1 MKLNKIN
8 ALIAFVL
15 CCLVIFFAIFYKNIT
30 LLLFCIYIILPFVF
44 KIKPVI
50 TLCYLIFGFIAIFL
64 GAQLHLYK
72 ITSWFDNM
80 THFIWGFLSGFLAL
94 LVLNKS
100 KMFNTPNIIFN
111 VVFIFIFSLATSA
124 LWEIF
129 EFSLDYFFNQ
139 DMQRRATGVYDTMKD
154 IIVTL
159 FGNILFSLSFYFE
172 YKDDKELLIKKFM
185 KKI

>member
-15 CCLVIFFAIFYKNIT
+15 CCLVVFFAIFYKNIT
-30 LLLFCIYIILPFVF
+30 LLLFCIYLVLPFVF

-50 TLCYLIFGFIAIFL
+50 TLLYLLFGFIAIFL
-64 GAQLHLYK
+64 GSQLHLYK

-80 THFIWGFLSGFLAL
+80 THFIWGVLSGFFAL
-94 LVLNKS
+94 LVLDKL
-100 KMFNTPNIIFN
+100 KMFDRHNIVFN
-111 VVFIFIFSLATSA
+111 VLFIFIFSLATSG

-129 EFSLDYFFNQ
+129 EFTIDSLLAE

-159 FGNILFSLSFYFE
+159 FGNVLFILSFCFE
-172 YKDDKELLIKKFM
+172 YKNNKELLIKKFM

>member
-8 ALIAFVL
+8 AVIAFVL
-15 CCLVIFFAIFYKNIT
+15 CCLVVFFSIFYKDIT
-30 LLLFCIYIILPFVF
+30 LLLFCIYLVFPFVF

-50 TLCYLIFGFIAIFL
+50 TLLYLIFGFIAIFL
-64 GAQLHLYK
+64 GSQLHLYK
-72 ITSWFDNM
+72 ITSWFDAM
-80 THFIWGFLSGFLAL
+80 THFIWGMLSGLFGLFIL
-94 LVLNKS
+94 KKL
-100 KMFNTPNIIFN
+100 KMFEQKNVIFN
-111 VVFIFIFSLATSA
+111 VLFVFLFSLATSG

-129 EFSLDYFFNQ
+129 EFTIDSLLGA

-159 FGNILFSLSFYFE
+159 FGNVLFILSFCFE
-172 YKDDKELLIKKFM
+172 YKENKELLIKKFM

>member
-15 CCLVIFFAIFYKNIT
+15 CCLVVFFTIYYKNIT
-30 LLLFCIYIILPFVF
+30 LLLFCIYLVLPFVF

-50 TLCYLIFGFIAIFL
+50 TLLYLIFGFIAIFL
-64 GAQLHLYK
+64 GSQLHLYK
-72 ITSWFDNM
+72 TTSWFDAM
-80 THFIWGFLSGFLAL
+80 THFIWGVLSGFMAL
-94 LVLNKS
+94 FILDKL
-100 KMFNTPNIIFN
+100 KMFEQKNMLFN
-111 VVFIFIFSLATSA
+111 VLFIFVFSLATSG

-129 EFSLDYFFNQ
+129 EFTIDNLLGE

-159 FGNILFSLSFYFE
+159 FGNVLFILSFCYE
-172 YKDDKELLIKKFM
+172 YKEKKEILIKKFM